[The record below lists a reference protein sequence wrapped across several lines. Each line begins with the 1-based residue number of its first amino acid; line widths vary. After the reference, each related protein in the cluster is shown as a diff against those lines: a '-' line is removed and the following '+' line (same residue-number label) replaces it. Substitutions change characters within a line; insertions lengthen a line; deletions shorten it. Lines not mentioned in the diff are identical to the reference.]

1 MANGAKSRMRIL
13 DIRRL
18 EPMSRVR
25 TFPRAN
31 GLKYDYPETID
42 PKVMSQFEFKAPQ
55 STPKMRESRVETPRK
70 VSQDKPN
77 ALNPVR
83 SSSIMS
89 KVMIAN
95 EKEINDK
102 LATQPVEGV
111 DLPEIKDSQDEK
123 PDVEMAE
130 EKPRVMPTGQSLGF
144 NKAAEQEG
152 IAMALNFGC
161 YSSILPTAKPEDD
174 QALVTVSGVVSQIS
188 FFFVCSPHY
197 RLNLLARLFSSR
209 MIKFTVE
216 TASFRL
222 NKVIN

>member
-25 TFPRAN
+25 TYPRTN
-31 GLKYDYPETID
+31 GLKYEYPETID
-42 PKVMSQFEFKAPQ
+42 SKIMSQFEFKAPQ
-55 STPKMRESRVETPRK
+55 STPKHRESRVETPRK

-77 ALNPVR
+77 ALTRIR

-102 LATQPVEGV
+102 LATLQTEIV

-123 PDVEMAE
+123 PDIEMVE
-130 EKPRVMPTGQSLGF
+130 EKPRVMRT
-144 NKAAEQEG
+144 N
-152 IAMALNFGC
+152 
-161 YSSILPTAKPEDD
+161 
-174 QALVTVSGVVSQIS
+174 
-188 FFFVCSPHY
+188 
-197 RLNLLARLFSSR
+197 
-209 MIKFTVE
+209 
-216 TASFRL
+216 
-222 NKVIN
+222 